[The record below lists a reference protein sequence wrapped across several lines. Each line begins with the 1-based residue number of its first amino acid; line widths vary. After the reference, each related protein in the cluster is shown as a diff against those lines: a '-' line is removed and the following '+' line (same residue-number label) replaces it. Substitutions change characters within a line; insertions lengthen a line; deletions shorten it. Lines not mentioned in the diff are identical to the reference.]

1 MRIAAYYLIAC
12 LGCAAPSLT
21 AQYLPAFDAERVD
34 YRIQV
39 EGLHAAYPANL
50 IVEGS
55 EAIGGLLY
63 KKAFLDGNHIGWARE
78 NPAEG
83 KMWFRWASDGS
94 ETLVM
99 DLSLEAGDTFDIYW
113 QSSCDAYFPDLPVR
127 VPVLDASYQDGRKT
141 LTLEWDA
148 GGYFFCDTLRF
159 IEGVGPSAT
168 LLLQAYFPRVAFSQR
183 LCKMSKADTLY
194 YQALPDSLCGL
205 TVSVPPTPQA
215 ALFLR
220 VYPNPASGEIHVA
233 SSLPVAE
240 LQLFSHQGQPVAA
253 AARSTTLALGGLPR
267 GLYLL
272 RVVLEDGQ
280 AVWEKVVVD
289 GG

>member
-1 MRIAAYYLIAC
+1 MSINTYFLMAC

-55 EAIGGLLY
+55 EDIGGLLY

-78 NPAEG
+78 NAAEG
-83 KMWFRWASDGS
+83 KMWFRWASDGT
-94 ETLVM
+94 EALIM
-99 DLSLEAGDTFDIYW
+99 DLALEVGDTFDIYW
-113 QSSCDAYFPDLPVR
+113 KENCEVYFPELPVR

-141 LTLEWDA
+141 LTLGWRA
-148 GGYFFCDTLRF
+148 GREFFCDTLRF

-168 LLLQAYFPRVAFSQR
+168 LLLQGYFQLSGFPMR

-194 YQALPDSLCGL
+194 YEVLPDSLCGL
-205 TVSVPPTPQA
+205 IVSVPPAPQA
-215 ALFLR
+215 ALSVR
-220 VYPNPASGEIHVA
+220 VYPNPASGAIHVA

-240 LQLFSHQGQPVAA
+240 LQLFSQQGQPLAA
-253 AARSTTLALGGLPR
+253 AARSTTLALGSLPR

-272 RVVLEDGQ
+272 RVVLEDGR
-280 AVWEKVVVD
+280 AVWEKVVVE